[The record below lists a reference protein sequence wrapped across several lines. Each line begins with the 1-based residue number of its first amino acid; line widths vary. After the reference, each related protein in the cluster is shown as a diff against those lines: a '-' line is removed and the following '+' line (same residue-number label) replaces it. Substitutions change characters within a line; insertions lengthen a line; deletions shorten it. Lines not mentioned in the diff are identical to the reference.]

1 MVCSI
6 QWGFDEVDDKHF
18 CFESHYFSMVCVGF
32 SGSFGEALVK
42 DGGPISLLKLRTV
55 ILFSS

>member
-32 SGSFGEALVK
+32 SGSFGETLVK
-42 DGGPISLLKLRTV
+42 DGDPS
-55 ILFSS
+55 